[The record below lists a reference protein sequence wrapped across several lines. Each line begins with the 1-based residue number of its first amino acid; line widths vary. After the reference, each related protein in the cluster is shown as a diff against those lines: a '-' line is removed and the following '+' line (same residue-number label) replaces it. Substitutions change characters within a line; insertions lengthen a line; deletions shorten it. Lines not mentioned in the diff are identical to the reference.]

1 MPSLRP
7 TWLISLLTLAGCAGS
22 AYQGPPSDH
31 FDGERFR
38 NIQPTAHKSLRDL
51 LKWQWN
57 RPPQR
62 PWVALPPT
70 ATPPRVNERARGE
83 ELRVTYI
90 NHATLLIQHRGLNI
104 LTDPVWSQ
112 RVSPLAFIGPK
123 RHHPPGLTLD
133 QTGSVRMFRPRC
145 WISRVAW
152 LM

>member
-57 RPPQR
+57 RPPLGALSPGWR
-62 PWVALPPT
+62 GVAQDGGIAGGKPT
-70 ATPPRVNERARGE
+70 LMPGE
-83 ELRVTYI
+83 C
-90 NHATLLIQHRGLNI
+90 G
-104 LTDPVWSQ
+104 
-112 RVSPLAFIGPK
+112 G
-123 RHHPPGLTLD
+123 
-133 QTGSVRMFRPRC
+133 
-145 WISRVAW
+145 
-152 LM
+152 

>member
-83 ELRVTYI
+83 ELRD
-90 NHATLLIQHRGLNI
+90 R
-104 LTDPVWSQ
+104 
-112 RVSPLAFIGPK
+112 K
-123 RHHPPGLTLD
+123 
-133 QTGSVRMFRPRC
+133 SV
-145 WISRVAW
+145 V
-152 LM
+152 